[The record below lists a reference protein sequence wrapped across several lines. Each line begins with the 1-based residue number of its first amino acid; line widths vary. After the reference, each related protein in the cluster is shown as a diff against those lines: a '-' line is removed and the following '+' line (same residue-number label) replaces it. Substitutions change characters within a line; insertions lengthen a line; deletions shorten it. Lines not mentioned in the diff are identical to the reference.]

1 MKKRLEEI
9 ERKILSLFNELRK
22 DIPALHHMDFE
33 VTKYNNSSITRV
45 HGFIHTSEV
54 GSYYSIAELIT
65 IISEAKVKAK
75 KEEILFQKFDK
86 IL

>member
-33 VTKYNNSSITRV
+33 VTKYDNSSVPRV
-45 HGFIHTSEV
+45 HGFFHTSECE
-54 GSYYSIAELIT
+54 SYFSTTELIM
-65 IISEAKVKAK
+65 IISEAKAEIKREK
-75 KEEILFQKFDK
+75 ILFQKFDK